1 MVSCS
6 KAQEIIYWDLNLKA
20 PKSILNIFEEE
31 HENVI
36 DVVVFAP
43 IKTAKTII
51 KSRMEQDNEADEQT
65 GGTDNLEESK
75 GDDSKNNGE
84 KDKSK
89 VTSYSKKGEEL
100 KKLREKM
107 QALKRGTASKA
118 VRNDDEE
125 DKKVELDDFEVKDE
139 FAASGARDKRIK
151 IWNAKKG
158 I

>member
-1 MVSCS
+1 
-6 KAQEIIYWDLNLKA
+6 
-20 PKSILNIFEEE
+20 
-31 HENVI
+31 
-36 DVVVFAP
+36 
-43 IKTAKTII
+43 
-51 KSRMEQDNEADEQT
+51 MEQDNEADEQT

-75 GDDSKNNGE
+75 GEDSKNNGE

-125 DKKVELDDFEVKDE
+125 DKKVEIDDIEVKDE